1 MEKVSLSDM
10 KILGLFVKT
19 LAAGRKYSLLNRE
32 NLKKPIQMQLSQK
45 QKFISQF
52 VAAILKSTLNFE
64 HFQKKM
70 TIIANVFPKLW
81 TPKNLVKQ
89 VSKESRF
96 KGPFDRQHDRV
107 DQTLLKPEPKHF
119 YHIY

>member
-64 HFQKKM
+64 HFQK
-70 TIIANVFPKLW
+70 
-81 TPKNLVKQ
+81 
-89 VSKESRF
+89 R
-96 KGPFDRQHDRV
+96 
-107 DQTLLKPEPKHF
+107 
-119 YHIY
+119 